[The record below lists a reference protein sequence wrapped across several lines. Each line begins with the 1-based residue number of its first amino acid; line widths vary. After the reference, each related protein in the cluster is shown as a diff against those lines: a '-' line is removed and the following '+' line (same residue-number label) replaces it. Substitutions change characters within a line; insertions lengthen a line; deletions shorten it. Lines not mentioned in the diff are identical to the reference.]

1 MPTSNPS
8 SIEEILRLAEPMSP
22 AEQAE
27 FLRKTCGARTSLR
40 AVASE
45 ALRKRSS
52 AAWWENDIENVE
64 PPGAANVDTYEHIG
78 PYRVIR
84 TLGEGGMGKVVL
96 AERADA
102 QFTQQVAIKLVRR
115 GLASRQ
121 ILSRLKLERQI
132 LATLNHPN
140 IAKLLDGGTT
150 AEGTP
155 YIVMEYIEG
164 TPIDQYCNERKLNV
178 TERLALFQRVCAAV
192 HYAHQ
197 NLIVHR
203 DLKPSN
209 ILIDAQGSPKLL
221 DFGIAKLLDDRAMG
235 HTLAVT
241 HADVRVLTPDHAS
254 PEQVRGE
261 PITTASDTYV
271 LGVLLYE
278 LLTGH
283 KPYTLETYKLS
294 AIEAAI
300 CYDEPMPLDSV
311 FSTQGSTAAEELLE
325 RVCEERSTTQSKL
338 HRQLS
343 GDLNNVV
350 MTALRKEPERRYP
363 SAEQFSADIGRF
375 LSNNPVTARP
385 DTVGYR
391 TAKFIQRHS
400 FGVISSSLAVLALIA
415 FAITTAVQAER
426 INRERMKAEEVAS
439 FMTELF
445 EGADPNLVRGK
456 ELTVRELVDRGAN
469 RLSTELDKAPEIR
482 ARLLDTLGSVYSNI
496 GAFDRAVQTSTAA
509 LELRER
515 FQRDND
521 PDFFASSYVLATALI
536 ENGNFGEA
544 ERRLQEALASAK
556 RLPGDNSAKVGA
568 VLGRFGRLR
577 QLQQRFTE
585 AAEFYSSSIRQLEKH
600 PTENVLELSTNTND
614 DGILL
619 SYLGK
624 AGSAET
630 LFKQALALR
639 EQRYGSDHPLTVIVM
654 NNLGV
659 ALEQQG
665 KLAEAEQY
673 LSKSVALHRKLYGE
687 RNNNY
692 VAALR
697 AYGRLQRH
705 MGKLKEAEATFRDA
719 LAKQQELTGPEH
731 ELVGY
736 TRANLANVLLDESDA
751 AGAEHEAREALR
763 VYSQHYANDHLYVA
777 AAQRILGLALLAQGK
792 FDAAESALKSAIA
805 SQEKNL
811 DEHNPQLALSQA
823 ALGELKLAQ
832 HDYTN
837 AEPLLVGRYG
847 LIAQTQGPQ
856 DGSTQRLRAA
866 ITRLYKET
874 GREAQLQ
881 TVLQQTLPQS
891 QVTASR

>member
-8 SIEEILRLAEPMSP
+8 SIEEILRLAEPLSP
-22 AEQAE
+22 AEQAD

-52 AAWWENDIENVE
+52 AAWWENDIENAD
-64 PPGAANVDTYEHIG
+64 PSDAANVDTYEQIG

-115 GLASRQ
+115 GLTSRQ

-150 AEGTP
+150 SEGTP

-178 TERLALFQRVCAAV
+178 TERLMLFQRVCAAV

-221 DFGIAKLLDDRAMG
+221 DFGIAKILDDREMG

-283 KPYTLETYKLS
+283 KPYTLESYKLS

-311 FSTQGSTAAEELLE
+311 FSTHGSTAAEELLA
-325 RVCEERSTTQSKL
+325 RVCEERSTTESKL

-363 SAEQFSADIGRF
+363 SVEQFSADIGRF

-385 DTVGYR
+385 DTVSYR
-391 TAKFIQRHS
+391 TAKFIQRHT

-426 INRERMKAEEVAS
+426 INRERVKAQEVAS
-439 FMTELF
+439 FMTGLF
-445 EGADPNLVRGK
+445 EGADPNLVRGN
-456 ELTVRELVDRGAN
+456 ELTVRELLDQGAT
-469 RLSTELDKAPEIR
+469 RLSSELGRAPEVR
-482 ARLLDTLGSVYSNI
+482 ASLLDTLGNVYWNI
-496 GAFDRAVQTSTAA
+496 GAYDRAIQTSTEA
-509 LELRER
+509 LNLRK
-515 FQRDND
+515 QLHGND
-521 PDFFASSYVLATALI
+521 DPGVFASSYVLASVLI
-536 ENGNFGEA
+536 EHRDLAAA
-544 ERRLQEALASAK
+544 ERHLEQSLATAKKVYGNESAQ
-556 RLPGDNSAKVGA
+556 VGE

-577 QLQQRFTE
+577 HLQQRFKE
-585 AAEFYSSSIRQLEKH
+585 ASSFYAQSIRLLEKD
-600 PTENVLELSTNTND
+600 PKANLFELSNNTND
-614 DGILL
+614 YAILL
-619 SYLGK
+619 NYLGD
-624 AGSAET
+624 APGAES
-630 LFKQALALR
+630 LFRKTLALR
-639 EQRYGSDHPLTVIVM
+639 QAHFGADHPVVAIAM

-687 RNNNY
+687 KNNNY

-697 AYGRLQRH
+697 AFGRLQRH
-705 MGKLKEAEATFRDA
+705 RGKLKEAEATFRDA
-719 LAKQQELTGPEH
+719 LAKQQELTGPDH

-736 TRANLANVLLDESDA
+736 TRANLANVLLDEANA
-751 AGAEHEAREALR
+751 AGAERETREALR
-763 VYSQHYANDHLYVA
+763 VYAQHYANDHLYVA

-792 FDAAESALKSAIA
+792 LDDAGAALNAAIA
-805 SQEKNL
+805 TQQKNL
-811 DEHNPQLALSQA
+811 DEENPQLALSQA

-832 HDYTN
+832 RDYAQ
-837 AEPLLVGRYG
+837 AEPLLVRRYG
-847 LIAQTQGPQ
+847 LITQTQGPQ
-856 DGSTQRLRAA
+856 DGATQRLRAA
-866 ITRLYKET
+866 ITRLYTET

-881 TVLQQTLPQS
+881 AVLQQTAPQT
-891 QVTASR
+891 QVTAAR